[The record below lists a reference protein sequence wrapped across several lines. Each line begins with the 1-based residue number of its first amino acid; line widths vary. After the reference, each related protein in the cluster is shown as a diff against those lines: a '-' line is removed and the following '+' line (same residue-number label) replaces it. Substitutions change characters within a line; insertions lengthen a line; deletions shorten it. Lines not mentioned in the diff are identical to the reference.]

1 MKDITVNNGP
11 IFKHKYGQSK
21 VVGFY
26 VIDPRFNSK
35 HRGRIEEYTSNSTG
49 ETETETIHCKD
60 KNDLSNHHDRSAA
73 YNSNCYYCWAGI
85 GHTEQA
91 HNNSIT

>member
-11 IFKHKYGQSK
+11 IFNRFFGQSK

-35 HRGRIEEYTSNSTG
+35 HTGRIEEYTSNRTK
-49 ETETETIHCKD
+49 ETETETIHCQDKD
-60 KNDLSNHHDRSAA
+60 DFSPHHVISEK
-73 YNSNCYYCWAGI
+73 YNSNCYFCWSGI
-85 GHTEQA
+85 GHTEKA
-91 HNNSIT
+91 HNNSIN